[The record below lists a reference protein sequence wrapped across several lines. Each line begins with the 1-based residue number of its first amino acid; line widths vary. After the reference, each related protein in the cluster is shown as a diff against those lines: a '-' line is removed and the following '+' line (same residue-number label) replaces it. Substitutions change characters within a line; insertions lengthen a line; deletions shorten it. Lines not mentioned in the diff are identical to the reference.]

1 MEGTSIIQIYV
12 VSPQGKLKKR
22 SGERIYGR
30 HFNGSNPRQLTA
42 RKIKKT
48 KWRGDSNTKTVK
60 ALTNYTY
67 PQGKLKIE

>member
-1 MEGTSIIQIYV
+1 MEGTSIVQIYV

-30 HFNGSNPRQLTA
+30 HFNSSNLRCFSA

-48 KWRGDSNTKTVK
+48 RGN
-60 ALTNYTY
+60 L
-67 PQGKLKIE
+67 ER